1 MVYQRKASWGSLVA
15 EAVVGSAEGV
25 VVVAA
30 AVVVASAVDVSG
42 KAPAAAAA
50 VVKTIQQ
57 VEPLDEETLASPV
70 PSATR
75 LADAA
80 TIAEVATE
88 NRRMDVAAAAVV
100 VVVVAFVVAK
110 IDEVLASAF
119 PSLPLLLLLRHLSE
133 SYHHQPNYFAVAVPE
148 VDVDV
153 EFETPAA
160 AAAAPVVAVDHDN
173 IHDDVVALSPHHHP
187 KYYCLP
193 PNF

>member
-15 EAVVGSAEGV
+15 EAVVGSAEGVV

-133 SYHHQPNYFAVAVPE
+133 SYHHQPNYLAVAVPE

-153 EFETPAA
+153 EFETPA